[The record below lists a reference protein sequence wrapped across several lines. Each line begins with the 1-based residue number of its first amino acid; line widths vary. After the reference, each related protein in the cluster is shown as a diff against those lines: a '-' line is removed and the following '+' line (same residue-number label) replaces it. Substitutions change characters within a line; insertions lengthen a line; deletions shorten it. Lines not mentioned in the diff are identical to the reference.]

1 MESFLLLTEEAERV
15 SHWADGSTGEE
26 WLGVLQHAPFNV
38 FIARGPR
45 PDAWASLGLTGPCQ
59 SWLYEGPCI
68 GCGDS
73 GAPSTVVVALGNG
86 TGSLQCGALC
96 PTVCQAPQ
104 EGEPWSS
111 VAGCSNCPGIC
122 NLGMSS
128 LTAPCMWRRQPRC
141 CPGHTWVRRSQAE
154 LWNAR
159 QLPQASRGV
168 KSELTIS

>member
-45 PDAWASLGLTGPCQ
+45 PDARASLGLTGPCQ
-59 SWLYEGPCI
+59 SCLYEGPCMVA
-68 GCGDS
+68 GTAVPPAQWWWPWAMGLAPFDVGHCG
-73 GAPSTVVVALGNG
+73 PS
-86 TGSLQCGALC
+86 
-96 PTVCQAPQ
+96 VCQAPQ
-104 EGEPWSS
+104 EGELWSS
-111 VAGCSNCPGIC
+111 VAGCSPCPGIC